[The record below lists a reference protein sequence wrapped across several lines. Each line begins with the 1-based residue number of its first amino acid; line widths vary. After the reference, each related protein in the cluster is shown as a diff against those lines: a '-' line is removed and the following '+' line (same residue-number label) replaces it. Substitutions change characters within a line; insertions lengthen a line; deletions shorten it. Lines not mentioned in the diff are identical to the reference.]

1 MLETVLTVL
10 LALAVAGAI
19 YYFFRQATKLIV
31 NAVLGLLV
39 LFFVKIFHL
48 MGFFGLPDIEINLVS
63 VIICAFGGVPG
74 AVVLILLHILGILV

>member
-1 MLETVLTVL
+1 MLATVLTVL

-39 LFFVKIFHL
+39 LFFVKIFNV
-48 MGFFGLPDIEINLVS
+48 MSWFGAPDIEINLVS
-63 VIICAFGGVPG
+63 LIICAFGGVPG
-74 AVVLILLHILGILV
+74 AVVLIILHLFGIAM